1 MIANENKWLSIKAFT
16 RKARRIMLI
25 MLSILSACIL
35 TIVAVMFAYSPGK
48 PTPFLDKNGIKLSNG
63 ISEKVFLNINGS
75 KQGMFIKGKNL
86 DNPVIL
92 FLHGGIPVYF
102 LTEKYPTHLED
113 NFTIVWWE
121 QRNCG
126 ISYNTA
132 STNNSTTLEQL
143 VDDTIVLTKYLLE
156 RFEKEKIYLM
166 AHSGG
171 SFLGINVIDKAAD
184 LYEAYIGI
192 AQMSDQLL
200 SEKIAY
206 EYMLNYFKEKK
217 NKKWI
222 DYFESF
228 NFNDQHKIPK
238 EYLKMRDAAMHEL
251 GIGTMRNMKNIA
263 TDLFLPSLY
272 FSEYTLT
279 EKFYLWYGKSKYGV
293 HQIWESMIQTN
304 LSEIKNVF
312 KIPVYFFHGLYDYT
326 CSYELAKKYFNKI
339 NAPIKGFYSFD
350 QSAHSP
356 LLEEPEK
363 MNRILIN
370 DVKNLR
376 KDLADI

>member
-1 MIANENKWLSIKAFT
+1 MNILKGIKKF
-16 RKARRIMLI
+16 MLI
-25 MLSILSACIL
+25 FGIIIFLTIISTFSILFIK
-35 TIVAVMFAYSPGK
+35 SPGK
-48 PTPFLDKNGIKLSNG
+48 PKPFLDKNGKVLKNS
-63 ISEKVFLNINGS
+63 ISEKVFIEINGTQ
-75 KQGMFIKGKNL
+75 QGMFIKGKNL
-86 DNPVIL
+86 DNPIIL

-113 NFTIVWWE
+113 NFTMVWWE

-126 ISYNTA
+126 ISYNAGSKKNTPM
-132 STNNSTTLEQL
+132 LEQL

-156 RFEKEKIYLM
+156 RFNKEKIYLM

-171 SFLGINVIDKAAD
+171 TFLGVNVIDKAPE
-184 LYEAYIGI
+184 LYKAYIGI
-192 AQMSDQLL
+192 AQMSNQFL

-206 EYMLNYFKEKK
+206 EYMLNHFKETK
-217 NKKWI
+217 NKKWV
-222 DYFESF
+222 DSFKSF
-228 NFNDQHKIPK
+228 NFNDQNKIPT

-272 FSEYTLT
+272 FSEYTLS
-279 EKFYLWYGKSKYGV
+279 EKYYLWYGKSKSGV
-293 HQIWESMIQTN
+293 HQIWEEMIQTN
-304 LSEIKNVF
+304 LADSKNDF

-356 LLEEPEK
+356 LLEEPIK
-363 MNRILIN
+363 MNKISVQ
-370 DVKNLR
+370 DVVNSR
-376 KDLADI
+376 TDLADKF

>member
-1 MIANENKWLSIKAFT
+1 MKKAMVYLLGIFGLV
-16 RKARRIMLI
+16 IISLI
-25 MLSILSACIL
+25 IILIILS
-35 TIVAVMFAYSPGK
+35 PGNPK
-48 PTPFLDKNGIKLSNG
+48 QFFDKNRIKLSNS
-63 ISEKVFLNINGS
+63 ISEKTFLDINGS

-113 NFTIVWWE
+113 NFTMVWWE

-126 ISYNTA
+126 ISYNA
-132 STNNSTTLEQL
+132 GSTMSTSMLEQL

-156 RFEKEKIYLM
+156 RFGKEKIYLM

-171 SFLGINVIDKAAD
+171 TFLSVNVIDKAPE

-192 AQMSDQLL
+192 AQMSDQFL

-206 EYMLNYFKEKK
+206 EYMLNHFKETK
-217 NKKWI
+217 NIKWV
-222 DYFESF
+222 DSFESF
-228 NFNDQHKIPK
+228 SFNDQNKIPL

-272 FSEYTLT
+272 FSEYTLF

-293 HQIWESMIQTN
+293 HQIWDEMIQTN
-304 LSEIKNVF
+304 LADIKNDF
-312 KIPVYFFHGLYDYT
+312 KIPVYFFHGVYDYT

-339 NAPIKGFYSFD
+339 NAPRKGFYSFD

-356 LLEEPEK
+356 FLEEPEK
-363 MNRILIN
+363 VNRILIN

-376 KDLADI
+376 RDLADK